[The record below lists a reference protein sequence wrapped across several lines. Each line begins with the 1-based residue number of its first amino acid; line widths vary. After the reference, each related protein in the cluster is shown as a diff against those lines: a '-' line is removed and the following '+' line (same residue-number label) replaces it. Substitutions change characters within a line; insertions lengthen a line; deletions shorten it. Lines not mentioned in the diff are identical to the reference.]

1 MYTHSASRDRRQN
14 EVTLISRIQV
24 TVSLQHKLTL
34 QQRHKRSKWTM
45 ELFFVT
51 QQSSIRSKLECQTF
65 KRKHTSPVINLTSLM
80 ILDTFHKTTP
90 RAPISPKARGV
101 ISSSHGLDSTRP
113 QRRSRDGTA
122 LQQSARHFTAASTY
136 TVGWLA
142 WCRDQSAPVFTAAS
156 ATIWASR
163 PVAVEHL
170 QNPRCS
176 ATYRTSRRCT

>member
-1 MYTHSASRDRRQN
+1 MDHGT
-14 EVTLISRIQV
+14 
-24 TVSLQHKLTL
+24 
-34 QQRHKRSKWTM
+34 
-45 ELFFVT
+45 FFVT

-80 ILDTFHKTTP
+80 TLDTFYQNNTTGP
-90 RAPISPKARGV
+90 PISPKARV

-113 QRRSRDGTA
+113 QRRSHDGTA
-122 LQQSARHFTAASTY
+122 LQQSARHFTAASTH

-176 ATYRTSRRCT
+176 ATYRTSRRCINRRPINVLPNTMLTSMIHTRKQQSPKSERTVGSFTEL